1 VVKAV
6 GDKISKKFLGYIGL
20 IRPFTLLAPLI
31 VSTCIMVASYV
42 VNNNGFTGIWSSI
55 WYIVLPAS
63 LSLTLLN
70 AASNALNQITDI
82 ESDRISK
89 PYRPLPKGLLTVFQA
104 FIASII
110 FYITSII
117 IAWFINIKFF
127 SLVLLIVF
135 FTITYS
141 LPPRFKKMLF
151 LNQIWVAIPRGFL
164 GILAG
169 WSVFG
174 SPIQPIPLIGAT
186 ISFFFMIGGCVTK
199 DITDSYADS
208 ITGTKTLINT
218 YGLEKTSFMVFPF
231 LFTPFLIIPIT
242 IDVGI
247 LNTIFWPLTLLVI
260 PGFFIFY
267 LMFRNQNISSRLEN
281 TLAWSLMYITYF
293 LFAFSFS
300 ILSIIQVVIL

>member
-1 VVKAV
+1 M
-6 GDKISKKFLGYIGL
+6 
-20 IRPFTLLAPLI
+20 RPFTLLAPLI

-42 VNNNGFTGIWSSI
+42 VNNNGFNGIYDNIPLIMSTSI
-55 WYIVLPAS
+55 S
-63 LSLTLLN
+63 LILLN
-70 AASNALNQITDI
+70 AASNVLNQIADI

-89 PYRPLPKGLLTVFQA
+89 PYRPLPRGLLTLFQA

-110 FYITSII
+110 LYMTSII
-117 IAWFINIKFF
+117 IAWVINIKFF

-141 LPPRFKKMLF
+141 LPPRFKKILF
-151 LNQIWVAIPRGFL
+151 LNQIWVAIPRGLL
-164 GILAG
+164 GVLVS

-174 SPIQPIPLIGAT
+174 NPIQSLPLIASL

-242 IDVGI
+242 IDIGV
-247 LNTIFWPLTLLVI
+247 LNTIFWPLTSLVI

-267 LMFRNQNISSRLEN
+267 LMFRNQIISSRLEN

-293 LFAFSFS
+293 IFAFSFS